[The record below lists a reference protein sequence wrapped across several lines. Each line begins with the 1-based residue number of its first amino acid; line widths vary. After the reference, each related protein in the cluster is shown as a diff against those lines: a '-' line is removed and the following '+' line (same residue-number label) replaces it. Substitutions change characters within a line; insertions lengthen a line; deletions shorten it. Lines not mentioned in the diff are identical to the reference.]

1 MKYLNT
7 IFISLLLSPTLVAQ
21 STDDNY
27 WAYQPVQ
34 KVSVPPVE
42 DSSTRNPIDA
52 FILAGLREKGI
63 TDKKKVL
70 HSTRHTFI
78 TKLKQLDIQDHLIS
92 ELVGH
97 TVESITV
104 GRYGK
109 KLDVKALSKAIEM
122 LGFQIYL

>member
-1 MKYLNT
+1 MVMVQ
-7 IFISLLLSPTLVAQ
+7 LSVNDLT
-21 STDDNY
+21 
-27 WAYQPVQ
+27 
-34 KVSVPPVE
+34 
-42 DSSTRNPIDA
+42 
-52 FILAGLREKGI
+52 KGCVRRGV

-78 TKLKQLDIQDHLIS
+78 TKLKQLDIQDRLIS

-109 KLDVKALSKAIEM
+109 KLDVKALRKAVEK
-122 LGFQIYL
+122 LEYHLKQ